1 MARAG
6 VPLNHSRRGSA
17 TLPANFVLPPK
28 PAPLTTISGL
38 VDRVQ
43 EPGASS
49 PLGTYQIE
57 QCLADGLEI
66 EEAGLEAIARQ
77 SNLGTLVASA
87 LRFVS
92 GQKPS
97 VTWLSKLLLWDVQ
110 FVPREPSLDRLIQIW
125 RCCVE
130 EGHID
135 ASWKNEYLGAL
146 THLLNGEHAVALRAA
161 SDILA
166 LRGSLTAEEF
176 QKTLNACT
184 ESRYFSDHS
193 GLVPQLSKWLS
204 SGVALDGESLEA
216 VERGLTLLE
225 SAEEPVGNSI
235 RPYPGPFLL
244 LPLVLFIYAKRVD
257 QKSCRVFMRG
267 LRESLAP
274 ESAHQLPGI
283 RPLIAVDPL
292 LTQVSNDLLEQVFA
306 FAERED
312 DPTIRVL
319 GRVLRRVV
327 KATTN

>member
-1 MARAG
+1 MRAKQT
-6 VPLNHSRRGSA
+6 VA
-17 TLPANFVLPPK
+17 IV
-28 PAPLTTISGL
+28 IDSG
-38 VDRVQ
+38 DW
-43 EPGASS
+43 P
-49 PLGTYQIE
+49 
-57 QCLADGLEI
+57 
-66 EEAGLEAIARQ
+66 
-77 SNLGTLVASA
+77 SA
-87 LRFVS
+87 LDCRTYNPVNI
-92 GQKPS
+92 
-97 VTWLSKLLLWDVQ
+97 LLLRSGARSQNVHYP
-110 FVPREPSLDRLIQIW
+110 FRLL
-125 RCCVE
+125 
-130 EGHID
+130 
-135 ASWKNEYLGAL
+135 ASWVTHDGSIIYNTVIL

-176 QKTLNACT
+176 KKTLNACT
-184 ESRYFSDHS
+184 ESRHFSDHS

-274 ESAHQLPGI
+274 ESAHRLPGI

-292 LTQVSNDLLEQVFA
+292 LTQVPNGLLEQVFA